1 MKRSNLRLLMAV
13 LALALAGM
21 ACRLTSPTPA
31 SWSGTPTAE
40 ALEATNAAIN
50 LTQQAAVGAETEAG
64 PALTATDLPSTAT
77 PKPTVPV
84 DGPWAVFPAPSPGL
98 LWAYDLD
105 AGVTLEIALPE
116 PIFAEDLVS
125 GLSPDGHTLI
135 VRAGSATNTDELALY
150 WIDLPSTTV
159 TKITPLLSLTVQRKI
174 INQEGT
180 RAFDTL
186 RAITREDGLAW
197 SPDGRY
203 LAFTAA
209 LDFTSSDLYLW
220 NAQTGS
226 IERLNGLYSHSASPF
241 WSPGGNWLI
250 SQELDQYSEE
260 TGWRSEVVY
269 RLSFPSFNA
278 QSALYLPAA
287 GSQGE
292 VFLGWLNAQTLMS
305 YSRTASGPVELRQ
318 VNIETAQ
325 ESVLLA
331 GAFQLAALDPNS
343 ASYAFALDEEQALAR
358 SMLNGVYFVAEDSGV
373 KALQMVGDWDAL
385 SAAPGGMFI
394 ASGTKGL
401 IGFST
406 GGGNFTLAGERMASI
421 SPSGSWMVAWGSA
434 EGGQAGARLYQSPS
448 GRMLQKLTDLSVQA
462 VAWEPDSTGFFMLA
476 EGGLYHLAFPELALD
491 LIAEGLDPAQALK
504 LAWVE

>member
-1 MKRSNLRLLMAV
+1 MKRSNLRLTMAV
-13 LALALAGM
+13 LVLLLAGL
-21 ACRLTSPTPA
+21 ACRLTSPMPA
-31 SWSGTPTAE
+31 SWSGTPTAQ

-50 LTQQAAVGAETEAG
+50 RTQQAAVGAATDE
-64 PALTATDLPSTAT
+64 ALTPTMTNLSAMVT
-77 PKPTVPV
+77 PRPTVPV
-84 DGPWAVFPAPSPGL
+84 DGPWVVFPAPNPGL

-116 PIFAEDLVS
+116 PIFTGDLVS
-125 GLSPDGHTLI
+125 GLSPDGHTLV
-135 VRAGSATNTDELALY
+135 VRAGDSTNTDELALY
-150 WIDLPSTTV
+150 RIDLPSTTV

-174 INQEGT
+174 VNQEGT

-197 SPDGRY
+197 SPDGHY

-220 NAQTGS
+220 NAESGN
-226 IERLNGLYSHSASPF
+226 IERLNGLYSHSASPY

-250 SQELDQYSEE
+250 SQELDDYAEE
-260 TGWRSEVVY
+260 TGWRSQVVY
-269 RLSFPSFNA
+269 GLRVPSFND
-278 QSALYLPAA
+278 QNTLYLPSA

-292 VFLGWLNAQTLMS
+292 VFLGWLNAQTMMS
-305 YSRTASGPVELRQ
+305 YSQTAAGPVDLRQ

-325 ESVLLA
+325 ERLLLA
-331 GAFQLAALDPNS
+331 GPFSLAALDPHS
-343 ASYAFALDEEQALAR
+343 ASYAFALDEPQAQEKD
-358 SMLNGVYFVAEDSGV
+358 MLSGVYFVDENSGV
-373 KALQMVGDWDAL
+373 KTLQMVGTWDAL
-385 SAAPGGMFI
+385 NGGPGGIFI
-394 ASGTKGL
+394 ASGSKGL

-406 GGGNFTLAGERMASI
+406 SGTSFTLAEERMASI

-434 EGGQAGARLYQSPS
+434 EGGQIGARLYQIPS
-448 GRMLQKLTDLSVQA
+448 GRMLQSLTDRSVQA
-462 VAWEPDSTGFFMLA
+462 VAWAPDSTGFFMLA